1 MPENQTSET
10 GIASLISKGF
20 LAACGIII
28 SLCGLVV
35 GLWSHGIEKDL
46 RDIRDAQQ
54 AIWQVLN
61 DRADLKPRVAELEK
75 RDGDKEDRLRAVEKH
90 SYTNGRK

>member
-1 MPENQTSET
+1 MSENQTSET

-46 RDIRDAQQ
+46 RDIRDAQR
-54 AIWQVLN
+54 AIWQTLN
-61 DRADLKPRVAELEK
+61 DRADVKQRIAELEK
-75 RDGDKEDRLRAVEKH
+75 RTVDQEERLRGVEQH
-90 SYTNGRK
+90 SYRNGRK

>member
-1 MPENQTSET
+1 MSDDQASET
-10 GIASLISKGF
+10 WTATLLSKG
-20 LAACGIII
+20 LVAAGGAIIT
-28 SLCGLVV
+28 LCGLVV
-35 GLWSHGIEKDL
+35 GLWSSGIEKDV
-46 RDIRDAQQ
+46 RDTRDAQR